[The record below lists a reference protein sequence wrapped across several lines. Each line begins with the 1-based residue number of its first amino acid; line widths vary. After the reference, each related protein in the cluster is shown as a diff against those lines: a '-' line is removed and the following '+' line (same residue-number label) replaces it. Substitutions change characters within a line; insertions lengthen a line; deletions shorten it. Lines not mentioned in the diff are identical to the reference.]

1 LKWCFKNLWRANT
14 QGNIII
20 LGSRLHRFLM
30 KLMLRTPQASR
41 IFLEGVCMKKTP
53 EIHLILKQMVAVQ
66 HDFLKKNCNNDT
78 VSIYINFLSLMVV
91 LVYTVLFLEEH

>member
-1 LKWCFKNLWRANT
+1 
-14 QGNIII
+14 
-20 LGSRLHRFLM
+20 
-30 KLMLRTPQASR
+30 
-41 IFLEGVCMKKTP
+41 MKKTP